1 MLALGRAMNAKKV
14 PVVAVLNMKGGVGK
28 TTASA
33 HISRVLF
40 SHFRAATTI
49 IDFDPQFNLTQA
61 LFKRPKYDALKQG
74 GKTIM
79 AAMEPLPTSGL
90 LEVRTSSAPP
100 PGVDAISETLWLFK
114 NDPKIRL
121 AVVPG
126 DFGLS
131 KYTLVDHGKK
141 LKDVE
146 SRFLSFVDST
156 KKVNDYIC
164 IDCNPSSSFLT
175 LCVLKAATHILVPV
189 RADRYSVLGLELLY
203 EFVNSVP
210 GLTQKPKFMILLN
223 HVARSAPA
231 SAVELDL
238 RAHSDFGA
246 ITLANRLYQ
255 SKLLAA
261 HPDYTGF
268 ASDRRGPYSAQVSME
283 LRSIA
288 KEIGSK
294 IGLKEVSA

>member
-1 MLALGRAMNAKKV
+1 MPQSNV

-40 SHFRAATTI
+40 AHFKAATTI
-49 IDFDPQFNLTQA
+49 IDFDPQFNLSQT
-61 LFKRPKYDALKQG
+61 LFKRGKYQSLRDS

-79 AAMEPLPTSGL
+79 TAMEPLPRTGL
-90 LEVRTSSAPP
+90 LEVRTSESPP
-100 PGVDAISETLWLFK
+100 PSVEEISETLWHFRDQPNK
-114 NDPKIRL
+114 RL

-126 DFGLS
+126 DFSLS

-146 SRFLSFVDST
+146 QRFLGFIENA
-156 KKVNDYIC
+156 KIVNDFVC

-189 RADRYSVLGLELLY
+189 RADRYSILGLELLY
-203 EFVNSVP
+203 QFVSGIP
-210 GLTQKPKFMILLN
+210 GLARRPKFMILLN
-223 HVARSAPA
+223 DVPRTQSV
-231 SAVELDL
+231 SDVELEL
-238 RAHSDFGA
+238 RGHNTFGA
-246 ITLANRLYQ
+246 LTLANRLYR

-261 HPDYTGF
+261 RPDYTGF
-268 ASDRRGPYSAQVSME
+268 ASDRKGPYSVQVRGE
-283 LRSIA
+283 LLEVA
-288 KEIGSK
+288 KEIGLSV
-294 IGLKEVSA
+294 GLKRVVS

>member
-1 MLALGRAMNAKKV
+1 MSVKNV

-40 SHFRAATTI
+40 SHFRASTTI

-61 LFKRPKYDALKQG
+61 LFKRPRYDALKAS

-79 AAMEPLPTSGL
+79 AAMEPLPNSGL
-90 LEVRTSSAPP
+90 LEVKTTASPP
-100 PGVDAISETLWLFK
+100 PDVSEVAETLWFYK
-114 NDPKIRL
+114 DDPSTRL

-131 KYTLVDHGKK
+131 KYTLIDHGKK

-146 SRFLSFVDST
+146 ARFLGFVESA
-156 KKVNDYIC
+156 KKSSGFIC

-203 EFVNSVP
+203 EFVESVP
-210 GLTQKPKFMILLN
+210 GLGSKPKFMVLLN
-223 HVARSAPA
+223 DAMRNSIA
-231 SAVELDL
+231 SDVELEL
-238 RAHSDFGA
+238 RGHSTFGA
-246 ITLANRLYQ
+246 LTLANRLYR

-261 HPDYTGF
+261 QPDYTGF
-268 ASDRRGPYSAQVSME
+268 ASDRGGPYSVQVRIE
-283 LRSIA
+283 LRAIA
-288 KEIGSK
+288 REIGLK
-294 IGLKEVSA
+294 IGLKEASS